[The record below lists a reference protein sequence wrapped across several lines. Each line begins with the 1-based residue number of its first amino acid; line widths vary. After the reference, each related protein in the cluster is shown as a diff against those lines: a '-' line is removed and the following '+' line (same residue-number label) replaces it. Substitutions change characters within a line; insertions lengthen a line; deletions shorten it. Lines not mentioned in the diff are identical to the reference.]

1 MKKIAISIVLM
12 CVCFTISAQQK
23 FQLPKYTTFKLPNG
37 LTVNLMEQKEVPLI
51 SVALSVPAASIY
63 DGQQAGLSELTA
75 SSLVS
80 GSKNFT
86 KDQIQ
91 DKLDFVG
98 ANLNAYSSQEFT
110 RIVARFSAKT
120 QDVVFGLLKDIVIN
134 PTFDENEFEKLKTRK
149 KASLE
154 VAKQSPSSVIN
165 NYWNAMMYANHV
177 YANPASGLISTIT
190 SISAADAKKF
200 HDKYY
205 RPNESVLAIVGDF
218 NTAEMKSKITG
229 LFGEW
234 KKASGTIPNP
244 ASESIKMPE
253 AANVLLVNKGD
264 ARETTFFIGAKGI
277 SKNNADRVAIE
288 VVNTVFGDRFTSW
301 LNDELRVNSGLTYG
315 ARSRFDANKYAG
327 TFKISSFTAT
337 KTTFQTIDKA
347 LEVMDRLQNGIDD
360 TTLQSARNY
369 VVGLFP
375 TGYETSGQLATL
387 LNDMFIYGY
396 TAAYINDFEKNV
408 SQVTPAKAKEI
419 IAKYF
424 AKDKLQFLFI
434 GKADEIREGAKKY
447 GTVIEK
453 EIKEDNYEIKGKKAF
468 LRQF

>member
-1 MKKIAISIVLM
+1 M
-12 CVCFTISAQQK
+12 CVCIAITAQQK
-23 FQLPKYTTFKLPNG
+23 FQLPKYTTFRLANG

-51 SVALSVPAASIY
+51 SVALSLPAASIH

-75 SSLVS
+75 ASLVS

-98 ANLNAYSSQEFT
+98 ATFNAYSSQEFT
-110 RIVARFSAKT
+110 RVFAKFSTKT
-120 QDVVFGLLKDIVIN
+120 QDVVFDLLKDVVIN
-134 PTFDENEFEKLKTRK
+134 PTFDEKEFEKLKTRK

-154 VAKQSPSSVIN
+154 IAKQSPFSVIN
-165 NYWNAMMYANHV
+165 YYWNAMMYANHV
-177 YANPASGLISTIT
+177 YSNPSPGLISTVNAL
-190 SISAADAKKF
+190 SADDAKKF
-200 HDKYY
+200 HEKYY
-205 RPNESVLAIVGDF
+205 RPNGSVLAIVGDF
-218 NTAEMKSKITG
+218 NTAEMKSKITS

-234 KKASGTIPNP
+234 KKAGSTITNP
-244 ASESIKMPE
+244 ASEPIKMPE
-253 AANVLLVNKGD
+253 TANVLLVNKGD
-264 ARETTFFIGAKGI
+264 ARETTFYIGAKGI
-277 SKNNADRVAIE
+277 AKNNADRVAIE
-288 VVNTVFGDRFTSW
+288 VVNTAFGDRFTSW

-315 ARSRFDANKYAG
+315 AMSRFDANKYAG
-327 TFKISSFTAT
+327 TFKILSFTAT

-347 LEVMDRLQNGIDD
+347 LEVMDRLQKGIDD

-375 TGYETSGQLATL
+375 TDFETSGQLASL

-396 TAAYINDFEKNV
+396 DAAYINDFEKNV

-424 AKDKLQFLFI
+424 AKDKLQFLLI

-447 GTVIEK
+447 GTVVEK
-453 EIKEDNYEIKGKKAF
+453 EIKEDSYEVKGKKTF
-468 LRQF
+468 

>member
-1 MKKIAISIVLM
+1 MKKTAVSIIFM
-12 CVCFTISAQQK
+12 CICFTVSAQQK
-23 FQLPKYTTFKLPNG
+23 FQLPKYTTFKLANG

-63 DGQQAGLSELTA
+63 DGQLAGLSELTA
-75 SSLVS
+75 SALVS
-80 GSKNFT
+80 GSKNYT

-98 ANLNAYSSQEFT
+98 ANLFAYSRQEYS
-110 RIVARFSAKT
+110 RIYARFSAKT
-120 QDVVFGLLKDIVIN
+120 QDVIFALLRDVVIN
-134 PTFDENEFEKLKTRK
+134 PTFDEKEFEKLKTRK

-165 NYWNAMMYANHV
+165 YYWNAMMYANHV
-177 YANPASGLISTIT
+177 YANPSSGLISTIT
-190 SISAADAKKF
+190 SISADDAKKF
-200 HDKYY
+200 HEKYY
-205 RPNESVLAIVGDF
+205 RPNGSVIAIVGDF

-229 LFGEW
+229 LFREW
-234 KKASGTIPNP
+234 KKGIGAITNP
-244 ASESIKMPE
+244 AAEPVKMPE
-253 AANVLLVNKGD
+253 GANVLLVNKGD
-264 ARETTFFIGAKGI
+264 ARETTFYIGAKGVA
-277 SKNNADRVAIE
+277 KNNADRVAIE
-288 VVNTVFGDRFTSW
+288 VVNTAFGDRFTSW

-327 TFKISSFTAT
+327 TFQISSFTAT

-347 LEVMDRLQNGIDD
+347 LEVMDRLQKGIDD
-360 TTLQSARNY
+360 TTLRSARNY

-375 TGYETSGQLATL
+375 TDFETSGQLATL

-396 TAAYINDFEKNV
+396 DAAYINDFEKNV

-424 AKDKLQFLFI
+424 SKDKLQFLLI

-453 EIKEDNYEIKGKKAF
+453 EIKEDSYQIKEKKAF
-468 LRQF
+468 

>member
-1 MKKIAISIVLM
+1 MKKITLSIIIT
-12 CVCFTISAQQK
+12 CVCITASAQQK
-23 FQLPKYTTFKLPNG
+23 FQLPKYTTFRLANG

-51 SVALSVPAASIY
+51 SVALSLPAATIH
-63 DGQQAGLSELTA
+63 DGLQAGLSELTA
-75 SSLVS
+75 ASLVS

-91 DKLDFVG
+91 DKIDFAG
-98 ANLNAYSSQEFT
+98 ATLNAYSSQEFT
-110 RIVARFSAKT
+110 RVYARFSAKT
-120 QDVVFGLLKDIVIN
+120 QDIIFGLLKDIVIN
-134 PTFDENEFEKLKTRK
+134 PTFEEKEFEKLKTRK

-154 VAKQSPSSVIN
+154 VAKQSPFSVIN
-165 NYWNAMMYANHV
+165 YYWNAMMYANHV
-177 YANPASGLISTIT
+177 YSNPSSGLISTVNAIT
-190 SISAADAKKF
+190 ADDAKKF
-200 HDKYY
+200 HEKYY
-205 RPNESVLAIVGDF
+205 RPNGSVIAIVGDF
-218 NTAEMKSKITG
+218 NTAEMKAKITG

-244 ASESIKMPE
+244 AAEPVKMPE
-253 AANVLLVNKGD
+253 GANVLLVNKGD
-264 ARETTFFIGAKGI
+264 ARETTFYIGAKGI
-277 SKNNADRVAIE
+277 AKNNADRVAIE

-315 ARSRFDANKYAG
+315 AMSRFDANKYTG
-327 TFKISSFTAT
+327 TFKILSFTAT

-347 LEVMDRLQNGIDD
+347 LEVMNRLQKGIDD

-375 TGYETSGQLATL
+375 TDFETSGQLAAL

-396 TAAYINDFEKNV
+396 DAAYINDFEKNV

-424 AKDKLQFLFI
+424 AKDKLQFLLI

-447 GTVIEK
+447 GIVIEK
-453 EIKEDNYEIKGKKAF
+453 EIKEDSYEVKGKKTF
-468 LRQF
+468 